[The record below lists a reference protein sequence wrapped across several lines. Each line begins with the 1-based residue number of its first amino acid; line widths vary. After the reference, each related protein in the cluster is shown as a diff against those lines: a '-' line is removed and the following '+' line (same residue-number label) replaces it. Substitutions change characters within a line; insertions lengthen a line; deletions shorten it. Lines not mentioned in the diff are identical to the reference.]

1 MRGEVVV
8 WGWDGIIVPGMALAW
23 PLRASPDEVVPVE
36 VDAWT
41 VEFHLVQRCPVAETL
56 ADANGPEDVWS
67 VRPDLW
73 LGDHDQ
79 LRRAGPAGPVAE

>member
-23 PLRASPDEVVPVE
+23 PLRAGPHEVVPVE

-41 VEFHLVQRCPVAETL
+41 DKFHLVQRCPGAETL
-56 ADANGPEDVWS
+56 ADANGPEGVWS
-67 VRPDLW
+67 VRSDPW

-79 LRRAGPAGPVAE
+79 PRSAGPAGPGAE